1 MSFRRRV
8 AMSALLLG
16 VGACAL
22 SVSGTPRG
30 GVSWVPSARAEG
42 PLRNLIAR
50 LRGTDAAGW
59 HHQVERAHRGDPG
72 RRVFEICRSTGP
84 GDRGGRLERH
94 PRQVIAK
101 LTSAEYD
108 AQLRSAKANV
118 QKAND
123 ALASAEAEITS
134 RQSALEFAKSDFER
148 GQELMKTGFITK
160 QVFEQ
165 RKRNFDS
172 AIAAVKNFTSQRD
185 QALSQI
191 ANSEAEVDRIQSIID
206 DLTLVSP
213 RIGRV
218 QYQLAR
224 AGEVIAAG
232 APIVTILDLTDV
244 YMTVFLPAADA
255 GKLAVG
261 DEARIILDPVP
272 DYVIPAKISFVAADA
287 QFTPKTVETTDERA
301 KLMFRVKLKVDAQV
315 LQQFYT
321 RVKTGVRGMGFVRT
335 KADLEWPTELQV
347 KLPKPP
353 DDKAT
358 DTGAGRR
365 QPCAQTPTTKRPK
378 RRRPTQNDRRAVA
391 RVKNVSHQ
399 YGATVSLADVTI
411 DIPSRIMVGVIGPD
425 GVGKSTLL
433 GLIAG
438 VKVIQGGEVVVFD
451 KNIANKK
458 TLREIRGRIAYMP
471 QGLGRNLYPTLSVFE
486 NIDFF
491 GRLFG
496 LSATERRA
504 KIDELL
510 TATSLEKFEARPAGK
525 LSGGMKQKLSLCC
538 ALINDPDLLILDEPT
553 TGVDPLSR
561 GQFWDLI
568 NTIRARRPQM
578 SVIVATAYMDEAER
592 FDWLMAMDDGKI
604 IATGTLKELLAKT
617 GESNLDDA
625 FIAMMPE
632 AKRALHKKVVVRP
645 RVASPDE
652 TPAIEAEGLTRRFGD
667 FVAVDHV
674 SFRIPR
680 GEIFGFLGSNGCGK
694 STTMKM
700 LVGFLPATSGT
711 CKLFGEPM
719 GSNDMQARRNVGY
732 MTQAF
737 SLYGELTVAQNLLLH
752 AELYHLPKEKISPR
766 IEELLER
773 YDLKSVVNSRPDS
786 LPLGMK
792 QRLQLAVAVLHEPS
806 ILILDEPTS
815 GVDPIA
821 RDAFWRTLI
830 DLSRDDGVTI
840 FVTTHF
846 MNEADRCDR
855 ISLMHAGKVL
865 AVGAPQDLVK
875 ERGSASLEDC
885 FVGYLA
891 EAAGIDMSKKVEAP
905 AAAAAEAEAGERRSA
920 SRLAGYGLMRGARR
934 SSCCAIRSGWLSRS
948 SVRSFSCSPSAIGI
962 SFDIENLAT
971 ASFDQDD
978 TPESR
983 ELLQGF
989 DGSRYFS
996 VQPPITSADEAERRL
1011 RSGNTQIVV
1020 EVPPGFGRDLLND
1033 RTPEVDATVDGAM
1046 TFRGETAKNYVTGV
1060 VRKQGEELLRQPASR
1075 GERERLDGRRY
1086 PDPLSL
1092 QPGLSQRERDG
1103 AQHFHAAALPHSG
1116 DHVGDRGRAR
1126 EGDGL
1131 DRQLPLDADHPVR
1144 VPDRQATALYR
1155 RRDDRLLRPVADRDF
1170 HLPRAAE
1177 GAVPGPS
1184 AGNDRLCHRDRG
1196 FGVLISSFTR
1206 TQVAAV
1212 FATAILSIV
1221 PAVNFSG
1228 MLAPV
1233 SSLSGGARIIGLS
1246 FPSSWY
1252 QQVSVG
1258 VFAKALGIVDLWR
1271 DIAAIALI
1279 ALVFLALS
1287 LALLRKQE
1295 A

>member
-1 MSFRRRV
+1 M
-8 AMSALLLG
+8 
-16 VGACAL
+16 
-22 SVSGTPRG
+22 
-30 GVSWVPSARAEG
+30 
-42 PLRNLIAR
+42 
-50 LRGTDAAGW
+50 
-59 HHQVERAHRGDPG
+59 
-72 RRVFEICRSTGP
+72 TGEP
-84 GDRGGRLERH
+84 
-94 PRQVIAK
+94 
-101 LTSAEYD
+101 
-108 AQLRSAKANV
+108 
-118 QKAND
+118 
-123 ALASAEAEITS
+123 
-134 RQSALEFAKSDFER
+134 
-148 GQELMKTGFITK
+148 
-160 QVFEQ
+160 
-165 RKRNFDS
+165 
-172 AIAAVKNFTSQRD
+172 
-185 QALSQI
+185 
-191 ANSEAEVDRIQSIID
+191 
-206 DLTLVSP
+206 
-213 RIGRV
+213 IGRV
-218 QYQLAR
+218 K
-224 AGEVIAAG
+224 G
-232 APIVTILDLTDV
+232 
-244 YMTVFLPAADA
+244 
-255 GKLAVG
+255 
-261 DEARIILDPVP
+261 
-272 DYVIPAKISFVAADA
+272 
-287 QFTPKTVETTDERA
+287 
-301 KLMFRVKLKVDAQV
+301 
-315 LQQFYT
+315 
-321 RVKTGVRGMGFVRT
+321 
-335 KADLEWPTELQV
+335 
-347 KLPKPP
+347 
-353 DDKAT
+353 
-358 DTGAGRR
+358 
-365 QPCAQTPTTKRPK
+365 
-378 RRRPTQNDRRAVA
+378 
-391 RVKNVSHQ
+391 VSHR
-399 YGATVSLADVTI
+399 YGATVALDGVSI

-438 VKVIQGGEVVVFD
+438 VRKIQEGEVVVFD
-451 KNIANKK
+451 KDVANGSNLKA
-458 TLREIRGRIAYMP
+458 IRGRVAYMP

-496 LSATERRA
+496 QGAEERRQR
-504 KIDELL
+504 ITELL
-510 TATSLEKFEARPAGK
+510 TATAMEKFEARPAGK

-568 NTIRARRPQM
+568 NSIRARRPQM
-578 SVIVATAYMDEAER
+578 SVVVATAYMDEAER

-617 GESNLDDA
+617 GEPNLDEA

-674 SFRIPR
+674 SFKIPR

-737 SLYGELTVAQNLLLH
+737 SLYGELTVEQNLELH
-752 AELYHLPKEKISPR
+752 AQLYHLPKDKVAGR
-766 IEELLER
+766 IEDLLER
-773 YDLKSVVNSRPDS
+773 YDLKAFIHARPDS
-786 LPLGMK
+786 LPLGIK

-865 AVGAPQDLVK
+865 AVGAPQELVK

-891 EAAGIDMSKKVEAP
+891 EAAGIDMSKK
-905 AAAAAEAEAGERRSA
+905 AEPSA
-920 SRLAGYGLMRGARR
+920 SETQASDAPLAPPKSFSPGRLWAYARRETVELLRDPIRLAFALLGPIILMFAFGY
-934 SSCCAIRSGWLSRS
+934 
-948 SVRSFSCSPSAIGI
+948 GI

-971 ASFDQDD
+971 AAFDQDD
-978 TPESR
+978 TPQSR
-983 ELLQGF
+983 DLLQGF
-989 DGSRYFS
+989 EGSRYFS

-1011 RSGNTQIVV
+1011 RSGNTQIVI
-1020 EVPPGFGRDLLND
+1020 EVPPGFGRDLLNN

-1046 TFRGETAKNYVTGV
+1046 TFRGETSKNYVTGV
-1060 VRKQGEELLRQPASR
+1060 VRKQGEELQRRQRRAGSANAWTDDDIQTRFRYNQAFLSVNAMVPSIFMLLLCLIPAIMSAIAVV
-1075 GERERLDGRRY
+1075 REKETGSIANFRSTPITRFEFLIGK
-1086 PDPLSL
+1086 
-1092 QPGLSQRERDG
+1092 
-1103 AQHFHAAALPHSG
+1103 
-1116 DHVGDRGRAR
+1116 
-1126 EGDGL
+1126 
-1131 DRQLPLDADHPVR
+1131 QLPYVAVSMIAFFALLLIAIFIFH
-1144 VPDRQATALYR
+1144 VPPKGPLLVLLIGTFVYVVATT
-1155 RRDDRLLRPVADRDF
+1155 
-1170 HLPRAAE
+1170 
-1177 GAVPGPS
+1177 
-1184 AGNDRLCHRDRG
+1184 G

-1233 SSLSGGARIIGLS
+1233 SSLSGGARVIGLS

-1258 VFAKALGIVDLWR
+1258 VFAKALGIASLWK

-1279 ALVFLALS
+1279 ALVFLGLS

>member
-1 MSFRRRV
+1 M
-8 AMSALLLG
+8 
-16 VGACAL
+16 
-22 SVSGTPRG
+22 
-30 GVSWVPSARAEG
+30 
-42 PLRNLIAR
+42 
-50 LRGTDAAGW
+50 
-59 HHQVERAHRGDPG
+59 
-72 RRVFEICRSTGP
+72 TG
-84 GDRGGRLERH
+84 E
-94 PRQVIAK
+94 
-101 LTSAEYD
+101 
-108 AQLRSAKANV
+108 
-118 QKAND
+118 
-123 ALASAEAEITS
+123 
-134 RQSALEFAKSDFER
+134 
-148 GQELMKTGFITK
+148 
-160 QVFEQ
+160 
-165 RKRNFDS
+165 
-172 AIAAVKNFTSQRD
+172 
-185 QALSQI
+185 
-191 ANSEAEVDRIQSIID
+191 
-206 DLTLVSP
+206 
-213 RIGRV
+213 
-218 QYQLAR
+218 
-224 AGEVIAAG
+224 
-232 APIVTILDLTDV
+232 PI
-244 YMTVFLPAADA
+244 
-255 GKLAVG
+255 
-261 DEARIILDPVP
+261 
-272 DYVIPAKISFVAADA
+272 
-287 QFTPKTVETTDERA
+287 
-301 KLMFRVKLKVDAQV
+301 
-315 LQQFYT
+315 
-321 RVKTGVRGMGFVRT
+321 
-335 KADLEWPTELQV
+335 
-347 KLPKPP
+347 
-353 DDKAT
+353 
-358 DTGAGRR
+358 
-365 QPCAQTPTTKRPK
+365 
-378 RRRPTQNDRRAVA
+378 A
-391 RVKNVSHQ
+391 RVKGVSHR
-399 YGATVSLADVTI
+399 YGATVALDDVSI

-438 VKVIQGGEVVVFD
+438 VRKIQAGEVVVFD
-451 KNIANKK
+451 KDVASSSNLKA
-458 TLREIRGRIAYMP
+458 IRGRIAYMP

-496 LSATERRA
+496 QGADERRQR
-504 KIDELL
+504 ITELL
-510 TATSLEKFEARPAGK
+510 TATAMEKFEARPAGK

-568 NTIRARRPQM
+568 NSIRARRPQM
-578 SVIVATAYMDEAER
+578 SVVVATAYMDEAER

-617 GESNLDDA
+617 GEPNLDEA

-632 AKRALHKKVVVRP
+632 AKRALHQKVVVRP

-674 SFRIPR
+674 SFKIPR

-737 SLYGELTVAQNLLLH
+737 SLYGELTVEQNLELH
-752 AELYHLPKEKISPR
+752 AQLYHLPPGKVAGR
-766 IEELLER
+766 IEDLLER
-773 YDLKSVVNSRPDS
+773 YDLKAFVHARPDS
-786 LPLGMK
+786 LPLGIK

-865 AVGAPQDLVK
+865 AVGAPQELVK

-891 EAAGIDMSKKVEAP
+891 EAAGIDMSKKAEPPASEAQAVGAAPEGVKRFDIARLWAYARRETVELLRDP
-905 AAAAAEAEAGERRSA
+905 I
-920 SRLAGYGLMRGARR
+920 RLAFALLGPIILVFAFGY
-934 SSCCAIRSGWLSRS
+934 
-948 SVRSFSCSPSAIGI
+948 GI
-962 SFDIENLAT
+962 SFDIENLET
-971 ASFDQDD
+971 AAFDQDN
-978 TPESR
+978 TPQSR

-989 DGSRYFS
+989 EGSRYFS

-1020 EVPPGFGRDLLND
+1020 EVPPGFGRDLLNS

-1046 TFRGETAKNYVTGV
+1046 TFRGETSKNYVTGV
-1060 VRKQGEELLRQPASR
+1060 VRKQGEELQR
-1075 GERERLDGRRY
+1075 
-1086 PDPLSL
+1086 
-1092 QPGLSQRERDG
+1092 SQR
-1103 AQHFHAAALPHSG
+1103 
-1116 DHVGDRGRAR
+1116 RAGSANAWTDDDIQTRFRYNQAFLSVNAMVPSIFMLLLCLIPAIMSAIAVVR
-1126 EGDGL
+1126 EKETGSIANFRSTPITRFEFLIGK
-1131 DRQLPLDADHPVR
+1131 QLPYVAVSMIAFFALLLIAIFIFH
-1144 VPDRQATALYR
+1144 VPPKGPFLVLLLGTIVYVVAT
-1155 RRDDRLLRPVADRDF
+1155 V
-1170 HLPRAAE
+1170 
-1177 GAVPGPS
+1177 
-1184 AGNDRLCHRDRG
+1184 G

-1233 SSLSGGARIIGLS
+1233 SSLSGGARLIGLS

-1258 VFAKALGIVDLWR
+1258 VFAKALGIASLWQ